1 MILNQAIKGAQP
13 EAPALPD
20 AGKPYVESV
29 TYNKDTKKVRLRAQ
43 TARAGEVKTP
53 LGDWQEFPIDIH
65 EEPQFAAKG
74 VVYLYRMSN
83 DGDPEDVWTD
93 TEDMEE
99 VIVNGEN
106 CYTRGETSVALP
118 EGGYDNTHCTV
129 CSRVKPLSSEGY
141 IDKVPLNATHPN
153 RLSYAENAYISFS
166 SEGYIVISRDVVI
179 ISPD

>member
-20 AGKPYVESV
+20 AGKPYVERV

-43 TARAGEVKTP
+43 TTRAGEVKMP
-53 LGDWQEFPIDIH
+53 LGDWQEFLIDIH
-65 EEPQFAAKG
+65 
-74 VVYLYRMSN
+74 
-83 DGDPEDVWTD
+83 
-93 TEDMEE
+93 EE

-106 CYTRGETSVALP
+106 CYTYGETSVALP

-141 IDKVPLNATHPN
+141 IDYIPLNANNPN
-153 RLSYAENAYISFS
+153 RLKYDKESYISFS
-166 SEGYIVISRDVVI
+166 SEGYIVISRNVEVL
-179 ISPD
+179 

>member
-43 TARAGEVKTP
+43 TARAGEVKMP

-65 EEPQFAAKG
+65 EDPQFAAKG

-106 CYTRGETSVALP
+106 CYTYGETSVALP
-118 EGGYDNTHCTV
+118 MGGYDNTHCTV

-141 IDKVPLNATHPN
+141 IDYIPLNANNPN
-153 RLSYAENAYISFS
+153 RLKYDKESYISFS
-166 SEGYIVISRDVVI
+166 SEGYIVISRNVEVL
-179 ISPD
+179 